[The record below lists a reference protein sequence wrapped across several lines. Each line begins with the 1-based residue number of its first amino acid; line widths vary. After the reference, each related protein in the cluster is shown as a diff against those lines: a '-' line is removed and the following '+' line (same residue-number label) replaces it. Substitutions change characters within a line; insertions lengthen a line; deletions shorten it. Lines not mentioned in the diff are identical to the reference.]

1 MLGNT
6 RYFGLPDDF
15 QNWVVSGIKK
25 CWVKTT
31 YKILHLVD
39 DADRWDNGSTRCCRR
54 RLLSLGGHP
63 GQRLVLVVL
72 LVCCCCSCMFVCCC
86 GLKYSPWV
94 AVLVSS
100 LCLWFCLFA
109 LFVVVALVCLLL
121 LRLHSFQSF
130 FLIKK
135 KCRIGTALN
144 L

>member
-54 RLLSLGGHP
+54 RLLSLGGRP

-72 LVCCCCSCMFVCCC
+72 LVCF
-86 GLKYSPWV
+86 
-94 AVLVSS
+94 
-100 LCLWFCLFA
+100 LCLLV
-109 LFVVVALVCLLL
+109 VVVALVCLLML
-121 LRLHSFQSF
+121 LFVCLFVIVEST
-130 FLIKK
+130 LL
-135 KCRIGTALN
+135 G
-144 L
+144 